1 MTESLRATLLVPDT
15 DADASPIPWEEVRRR
30 VSEASGYWFATTSAA
45 GRPHVRPVLAVWVDG
60 AAHLA
65 TAPAAAKTAH
75 LAGDRRCSLTC
86 RADDADLVV
95 EGTATRVTGSDDVE
109 RVAAAYASK
118 YGWAP
123 SVRDDLLVGTDGAPT
138 AGSPPY
144 EVYRIDL
151 DRAYAFGTD
160 GDLGPRSTRWQRG

>member
-1 MTESLRATLLVPDT
+1 MTEPLRATLLALDA
-15 DADASPIPWEEVRRR
+15 DADASPIPWEDIRRR
-30 VSEASGYWFATTSAA
+30 FSEASGYWFATTSAA

-60 AAHLA
+60 AAHVA
-65 TAPAAAKTAH
+65 SAPAAAKTAH
-75 LAGDRRCSLTC
+75 LAADGRCSLTC
-86 RADDADLVV
+86 QADDADLVV
-95 EGTATRVTGSDDVE
+95 EGVAERVSGSGDVE

-123 SVRDDLLVGTDGAPT
+123 AVHDGLLVGADGAPT
-138 AGSPPY
+138 AGPPPY

-160 GDLGPRSTRWQRG
+160 GDLGPRSTRWQRE